1 MRTSG
6 PWWYLCVCELWQ
18 TGKYCLRKGRLC
30 NVTVT
35 QHINK
40 PRAVSNWGQ
49 EWIQCGCCFLF
60 HIVIHITWDTM
71 AVRVLTHVVNVYMA
85 DAKQNTFMF
94 LHHINMTFFQIP
106 QKQQLN
112 TWHHESSSVSVT
124 AVSSVSASRPVLLS
138 PAHLPASFS
147 HRYGFLLQ
155 PPPAA
160 AKRLFKTTQQQ
171 SGAQQ

>member
-6 PWWYLCVCELWQ
+6 PWWYLCVWVV
-18 TGKYCLRKGRLC
+18 TGKYCKCLRKGRLC

-40 PRAVSNWGQ
+40 PRAVSNWWQ
-49 EWIQCGCCFLF
+49 KWIQCGCCFLF
-60 HIVIHITWDTM
+60 YIVIHITCDIM
-71 AVRVLTHVVNVYMA
+71 AVRVLTQVVTVYMA
-85 DAKQNTFMF
+85 NAKQNTFMF

-112 TWHHESSSVSVT
+112 SWHHES
-124 AVSSVSASRPVLLS
+124 SSVSASRPVLLS
-138 PAHLPASFS
+138 PPHLPASSS

-160 AKRLFKTTQQQ
+160 VKRLFKTTRQQ
-171 SGAQQ
+171 SVAQQ